1 MKKIK
6 NEIKGC
12 MELGTSEGGFCQASF
27 VFPPDFIAFQGHFP
41 GMPVLPG
48 ACQIQCLLTMLEEL
62 GSKRLA
68 MKEIVLAKYL
78 SPILPDELITVRLAD
93 PFDPDFTETTV
104 KATILRNDVKVSEI
118 KIRIS
123 LQEKQEI

>member
-1 MKKIK
+1 LKKIK
-6 NEIKGC
+6 SEIKGC
-12 MELGTSEGGFCQASF
+12 MELGSSEGGFCQASF

-48 ACQIQCLLTMLEEL
+48 ACQIQCLLSMLEEL
-62 GSKRLA
+62 GGKPLA

-78 SPILPDELITVRLAD
+78 SPILPDELITVRLTD

-104 KATILRNDVKVSEI
+104 KATILRNDVKVSEV
-118 KIRIS
+118 KIRI
-123 LQEKQEI
+123 LQEKQDK